1 MALCPDRA
9 NPVGRENPL
18 NYPVA
23 ATQIAGI
30 NPSEVEFAISGDL
43 EEKGIFNRSNLSVI
57 KSTEFSFAQ
66 VIHTTLANAPS
77 SLYHITKTI
86 SGIGFR
92 SPPLIALVALGLFGK
107 PRNREL
113 MISQFYLL
121 FVLLGVPS
129 LSLFSLSG

>member
-1 MALCPDRA
+1 M
-9 NPVGRENPL
+9 GRENPL